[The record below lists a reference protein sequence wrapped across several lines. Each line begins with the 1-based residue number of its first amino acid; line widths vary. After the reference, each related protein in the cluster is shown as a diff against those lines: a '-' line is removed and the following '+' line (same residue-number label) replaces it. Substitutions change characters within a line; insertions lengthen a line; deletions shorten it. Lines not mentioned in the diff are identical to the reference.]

1 MSFISYA
8 KADRPL
14 SLKLAA
20 MLEGEGWKVWWD
32 TSLTIGDEFRNERGP
47 NAIRSVVHRTG
58 RRRDGLLTTAAIGST
73 DSLRTFV
80 KSLLLRRP
88 VVLREANL
96 NKDTFVRRDVLQLM
110 AAVGATGLP
119 AVSAFWPS
127 AVHAPPPGST
137 LPSAK

>member
-14 SLKLAA
+14 ALKLAA

-47 NAIRSVVHRTG
+47 NAIRSVETSRVHRTG
-58 RRRDGLLTTAAIGST
+58 LRRDGLLTTAAIGST

-80 KSLLLRRP
+80 KSLLLR
-88 VVLREANL
+88 
-96 NKDTFVRRDVLQLM
+96 
-110 AAVGATGLP
+110 
-119 AVSAFWPS
+119 
-127 AVHAPPPGST
+127 
-137 LPSAK
+137 